1 MVKTQAGRRT
11 LSVRTPW
18 VRGAIGGL
26 LVLSSTVGVMIAL
39 SGTRDTQSV
48 LVSNSALAPGTALR
62 DADVSVLDVPRNAVF
77 DGYVGPQELDGSL
90 FLGSPVAPGDMIP
103 QSAVSATPLSDSS
116 VVSVTLS
123 IGHPEW
129 LQPGAT
135 ATFWVQPP
143 SAENS
148 FAAPFV
154 LAPTVLVLAV
164 STDEGFAADA
174 TTSQVDLLVSR
185 RALPGILHA
194 IANNFHVSLTPSD
207 ATAP

>member
-39 SGTRDTQSV
+39 SATRDTQSV

-123 IGHPEW
+123 IGRPEW

-148 FAAPFV
+148 FGEPFV

>member
-1 MVKTQAGRRT
+1 MVKTQAGRHT

-26 LVLSSTVGVMIAL
+26 LVLSSSVGVTIAL

-123 IGHPEW
+123 IGRPEW
-129 LQPGAT
+129 LQAGAT

-185 RALPGILHA
+185 RALPGVLHA